1 MAKSRKTP
9 AELLACK
16 GKKLLKHYE
25 LSSGKVLI
33 GVYQGGKSKFD
44 IIVKHRT
51 LEDGKWTRLRQP
63 NHLQWAVDLIVK
75 KSHKKRLT
83 YRFIKKLIEL
93 WEEIHGATSCEERN
107 NFLNSSNINKGLNSL
122 FDLSKLNEYGEY
134 DIETLFILMKL
145 LAFQEKTNRRD
156 AHVFFDVL
164 NAILENKANYQIIS
178 KAIFARK

>member
-16 GKKLLKHYE
+16 GKKLLTHYE

-33 GVYQGGKSKFD
+33 GVYQGGKSEFD
-44 IIVKHRT
+44 IIVKHKT
-51 LEDGKWTRLRQP
+51 LKDGKWTKLRQP

-107 NFLNSSNINKGLNSL
+107 DFLNSSNINEGLNSL

-156 AHVFFDVL
+156 AHVFL
-164 NAILENKANYQIIS
+164 MYLTQY
-178 KAIFARK
+178 

>member
-75 KSHKKRLT
+75 K
-83 YRFIKKLIEL
+83 
-93 WEEIHGATSCEERN
+93 A
-107 NFLNSSNINKGLNSL
+107 
-122 FDLSKLNEYGEY
+122 
-134 DIETLFILMKL
+134 M
-145 LAFQEKTNRRD
+145 
-156 AHVFFDVL
+156 
-164 NAILENKANYQIIS
+164 
-178 KAIFARK
+178 RKN